1 MATTTTTT
9 TQTTVK
15 SRKTVATG
23 KTKQVEFPDIQT
35 IRDAI
40 PKDCFV
46 PSTARSL
53 SYVARDLILA
63 SALVYLAVTFIPTI
77 ENPIARYSAWM
88 VYGWAQGLVC
98 TGIWILAHEA
108 GHGSFSVHPRLNDF
122 VGWALHS
129 SLGVPYFSWKFSHHR
144 HHRFTSHMEKD
155 MVFVPAT
162 KQDRKAG
169 IHTLFLD
176 PEIVEDAP
184 IVNLIQLIAHQL
196 AGWQMYMM
204 FNISSGKDSKQR
216 TEKSWLRQSHFEPT
230 SAVFRPSEALY
241 IALADLGLFLV
252 GCGLYYAST
261 LVGWA
266 MVGWLYF
273 VPYMWWNHWLN
284 AAPTFTTLTPTFTTT
299 TPRTGPT
306 SRVLSLPLTVTLASL
321 TSTSSTASLDSTLFT
336 TFSLAFPSTRLR
348 KPPRPSCPSSATS
361 TTASPLR
368 SSDPSGTPSASASML
383 RATLT
388 TMVPCAGPR
397 NKWRSN
403 CIVHRCHPRT
413 STINHTQ
420 NRAATAAA

>member
-1 MATTTTTT
+1 
-9 TQTTVK
+9 
-15 SRKTVATG
+15 
-23 KTKQVEFPDIQT
+23 
-35 IRDAI
+35 
-40 PKDCFV
+40 
-46 PSTARSL
+46 
-53 SYVARDLILA
+53 
-63 SALVYLAVTFIPTI
+63 
-77 ENPIARYSAWM
+77 M

-273 VPYMWWNHWLN
+273 VPYMWWNHWLIAITYLHHTHPDVHHYDAEN
-284 AAPTFTTLTPTFTTT
+284 WTYVKGALATIDRDFGFIDKHIFHGIIGFHVIHHLF
-299 TPRTGPT
+299 PRIPFYKAEEATEAILPVIGDLYHREP
-306 SRVLSLPLTVTLASL
+306 SSFLGSLWN
-321 TSTSSTASLDSTLFT
+321 
-336 TFSLAFPSTRLR
+336 TFS
-348 KPPRPSCPSSATS
+348 KCKYVE
-361 TTASPLR
+361 
-368 SSDPSGTPSASASML
+368 SDPDHHGAMRWA
-383 RATLT
+383 
-388 TMVPCAGPR
+388 
-397 NKWRSN
+397 KK
-403 CIVHRCHPRT
+403 
-413 STINHTQ
+413 
-420 NRAATAAA
+420 